1 MCVVPAECKSRA
13 KEWGRVILLSAFS
26 FRGLQGV
33 WCLGCWKCLRFL
45 CYPLVVCDKSCWI
58 AVIAQLWQ
66 TTVCVFEW
74 LCCSTSRCY
83 RASGRV
89 LWLVVCAEW
98 VICRP
103 GSNPCACEALDWMTM
118 VAYRRYNV
126 WYLTLLT
133 ILKEINN
140 CLVVFSLWKLT
151 KNFFITHER
160 MSRCWTVGNA
170 FWKAQKSQY
179 SCQCLTREL
188 AGAQKNAAE
197 SCTAL
202 LHSYL
207 EPICFSFSAM

>member
-1 MCVVPAECKSRA
+1 MIRA
-13 KEWGRVILLSAFS
+13 A
-26 FRGLQGV
+26 GLPWSPNCGKQQSV
-33 WCLGCWKCLRFL
+33 SLNGC
-45 CYPLVVCDKSCWI
+45 
-58 AVIAQLWQ
+58 AVQPQDVTEHL
-66 TTVCVFEW
+66 
-74 LCCSTSRCY
+74 
-83 RASGRV
+83 GRV

-103 GSNPCACEALDWMTM
+103 GSNPCACETLDWMTM

-133 ILKEINN
+133 ILKEGNN

-202 LHSYL
+202 FHSYL